1 MKWNSQ
7 AGMALGF
14 LAGTTFG
21 SGIGFLLHW
30 QSYNLIVIV
39 SAFGFL
45 GAAAGMWAIRK
56 YLRNISNV
64 S

>member
-1 MKWNSQ
+1 MKWNGR

-30 QSYNLIVIV
+30 QSYNLVALV
-39 SAFGFL
+39 SAGGVI
-45 GAAAGMWAIRK
+45 GAAIGAWTVRRAFR
-56 YLRNISNV
+56 RTSNAN
-64 S
+64 